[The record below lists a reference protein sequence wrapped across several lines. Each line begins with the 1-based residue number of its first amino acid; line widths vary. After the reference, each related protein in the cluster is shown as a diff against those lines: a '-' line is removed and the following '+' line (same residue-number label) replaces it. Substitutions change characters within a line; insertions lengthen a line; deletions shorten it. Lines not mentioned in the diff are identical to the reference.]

1 MATTQCG
8 STGRMSTKDEEWM
21 YHTPDPRT
29 QLMEDQENAQ
39 LWANQQQLEEQQM
52 AFKHEDGRGSGWT
65 NQSDNPK
72 APKLKG
78 SLCWKGE
85 QINWALWKNV
95 KKKDTDPDWGLKLEE
110 PRDFATKASGP
121 GFERNAERNWNKPE
135 PKQDDDFPF

>member
-1 MATTQCG
+1 
-8 STGRMSTKDEEWM
+8 MSGDEDWM
-21 YHTPDPRT
+21 YHQPDQWT
-29 QLMEDQENAQ
+29 KVLDDQDNAQ
-39 LWANQQQLEEQQM
+39 AWAYQQQLEEQQM

-78 SLCWKGE
+78 SMCWKGE

-110 PRDFATKASGP
+110 PREQQFASKPEGQRYERSG
-121 GFERNAERNWNKPE
+121 ERNWNKPSPSNE
-135 PKQDDDFPF
+135 GDDFPF

>member
-1 MATTQCG
+1 
-8 STGRMSTKDEEWM
+8 MSDDWM
-21 YHTPDPRT
+21 YHTPDQWT
-29 QLMEDQENAQ
+29 QMLDNQESQA
-39 LWANQQQLEEQQM
+39 WAHELELQQEEREM
-52 AFKHEDGRGSGWT
+52 AFTHEEGRGSGWT
-65 NQSDNPK
+65 NHSDNPK

>member
-1 MATTQCG
+1 MAITQCG

-21 YHTPDPRT
+21 YHTPDPWT
-29 QLMEDQENAQ
+29 QFMEDQENAQ
-39 LWANQQQLEEQQM
+39 LWAYQQQLEEQQM